1 MIWVAIT
8 AFIISFFVF
17 AYYYDKGESEI
28 KSIDMSVEG
37 HLIGYFGS
45 LVILFIS
52 FLFIFYTI
60 INMIFVDLSKLGSL
74 GLVILVSS
82 LFFLI
87 YKLNKSLKK
96 DKKN

>member
-1 MIWVAIT
+1 MIWVSIIT
-8 AFIISFFVF
+8 FITSFFIF
-17 AYYYDKGESEI
+17 AHYYDKSQSTKDGN
-28 KSIDMSVEG
+28 DMSSEEF
-37 HLIGYFGS
+37 LIGYFGS
-45 LVILFIS
+45 LIVLFIS

-60 INMIFVDLSKLGSL
+60 INMIFVGLSKLGSL

-96 DKKN
+96 NKKY